1 MKYKCPCCGYKTLEE
16 NPDDPTFE
24 ICDICFWENDP
35 LQSEKPEY
43 SGGPNRISLIE
54 ARNNFLK
61 FGAKAE
67 SSIQY
72 VRKPTEEEKRLKFG

>member
-1 MKYKCPCCGYKTLEE
+1 MKYKCPCCGYKTLAE

-24 ICDICFWENDP
+24 ICAVCFWENDP

-43 SGGPNRISLIE
+43 SGGANKPSLIE
-54 ARNNFLK
+54 AKKNFYL
-61 FGAKAE
+61 FGAMEKRFIE
-67 SSIQY
+67 D